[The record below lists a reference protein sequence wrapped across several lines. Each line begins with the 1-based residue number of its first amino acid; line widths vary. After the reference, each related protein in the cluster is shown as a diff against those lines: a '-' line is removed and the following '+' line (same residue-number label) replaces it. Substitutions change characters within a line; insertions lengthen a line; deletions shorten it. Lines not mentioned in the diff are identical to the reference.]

1 MRGGFLEG
9 VEPLRRSDGQVGQVG
24 VSQGGRQVETSEAGT
39 CKSPKQERAWFV
51 EGVKEVRIDPHLCTS
66 VHVLFC
72 TLRLPLQDMK
82 G

>member
-24 VSQGGRQVETSEAGT
+24 FSQGGRQVETSEAGT

-51 EGVKEVRIDPHLCTS
+51 EGVKEVRVHCT
-66 VHVLFC
+66 VVGGI
-72 TLRLPLQDMK
+72 PMEGEGGQ

>member
-9 VEPLRRSDGQVGQVG
+9 VEPLRRSDGQVG

-39 CKSPKQERAWFV
+39 CKSPKQETAWFV
-51 EGVKEVRIDPHLCTS
+51 EGVKEVQVHCT
-66 VHVLFC
+66 VVGGI
-72 TLRLPLQDMK
+72 PMEGEGGQ